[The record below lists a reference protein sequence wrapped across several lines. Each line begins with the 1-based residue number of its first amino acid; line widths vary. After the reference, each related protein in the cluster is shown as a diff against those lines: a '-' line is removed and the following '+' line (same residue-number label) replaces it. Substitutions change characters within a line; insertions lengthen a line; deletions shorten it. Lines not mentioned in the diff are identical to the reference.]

1 MRILAKQCS
10 RCNRIQV
17 RQEKDNLWTPLKKL
31 SSVEELKQGN
41 ELLSFEKFTCS
52 ECATRGRS
60 VIAEMAGQT
69 C

>member
-1 MRILAKQCS
+1 MKILAKQCTG
-10 RCNRIQV
+10 CNRIQV
-17 RQEKDNLWTPLKKL
+17 RQEKDNLWTPLNNL

-52 ECATRGRS
+52 DCATRGRT
-60 VIAEMAGQT
+60 VVELMAGAI